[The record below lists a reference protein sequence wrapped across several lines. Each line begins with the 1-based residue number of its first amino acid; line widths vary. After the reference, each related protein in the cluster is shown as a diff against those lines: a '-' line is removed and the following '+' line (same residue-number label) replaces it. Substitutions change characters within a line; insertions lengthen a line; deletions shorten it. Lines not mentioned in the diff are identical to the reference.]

1 MLLDDN
7 ELDDAKEALLYLSG
21 FIGYYTNQTS
31 VASRLLHGC
40 YTNLFV
46 ALRAKPVLLPIS
58 TVQIDLL
65 GVEKGNGVQ

>member
-40 YTNLFV
+40 YTAVTWLLHEFV
-46 ALRAKPVLLPIS
+46 CCTS
-58 TVQIDLL
+58 
-65 GVEKGNGVQ
+65 G